1 MALFIMK
8 WMDLSLKECRMQG
21 LSFFAPLRSLG
32 IVLVD
37 ILEESNSATELL
49 RFLGHMTRSFS
60 WSKIQFRL
68 LELLHQRSN
77 SMSLL
82 EKGDLSIFVSASLGF
97 RELDS
102 SRDFYVTF
110 GCGGLIWIMVLSR
123 CFYGLEMMLSPSSNE
138 KFSSLV
144 LRKPSASSV
153 LNGMSVWLS
162 EFNIVI
168 VIEELIKSIC
178 FFYGKGYTAPL
189 SSSRSFE
196 VRRSMALFIMKWMDL
211 SFKECRMQGLSFLRA
226 SPFHWLLDFSS
237 FGIVL
242 VDILEESNSSTELL
256 RFLGHMTRCFRGA
269 RSSFGSSSFCIRDR
283 TRCHYWRRATCRSF
297 VFHELVRGR
306 FLSASLGFRELDSSR
321 DFCVA
326 FGSGEN
332 SSSLEG
338 ERGVLV
344 VVVAQLFSSSISSKI
359 LASLVVGVENG
370 YDEVNVKIPAEYK
383 PATDR
388 SEYDDQNTDE
398 PSSVITQL
406 PHMHAVRSLRSDRAR
421 AKLGRYVATERPSR
435 SVAT

>member
-1 MALFIMK
+1 MSVSSVSSKTSASSVLSKTSAQVVSLFGLITSSFLVAYGDDVVFTPSRAWRALVSSFLSSGGFDFMMMRIVHGFFSPPLFWEPLFTRVMTLSFMEATSLCQIRKRLGDVFWVQHLPPNPSSLEDENLQESETTIDSKLIFLQRAREMNLPVQDETWMELGAMQIKSICFFYEKGYTGPLSSSRSFEVRRSMALFIMK

-153 LNGMSVWLS
+153 LNG
-162 EFNIVI
+162 
-168 VIEELIKSIC
+168 
-178 FFYGKGYTAPL
+178 A
-189 SSSRSFE
+189 
-196 VRRSMALFIMKWMDL
+196 
-211 SFKECRMQGLSFLRA
+211 RA
-226 SPFHWLLDFSS
+226 S
-237 FGIVL
+237 
-242 VDILEESNSSTELL
+242 
-256 RFLGHMTRCFRGA
+256 
-269 RSSFGSSSFCIRDR
+269 
-283 TRCHYWRRATCRSF
+283 
-297 VFHELVRGR
+297 
-306 FLSASLGFRELDSSR
+306 SL
-321 DFCVA
+321 
-326 FGSGEN
+326 GSGEVFIVKDVYGFG
-332 SSSLEG
+332 SL
-338 ERGVLV
+338 RLATSLVLGDHLTGPELGGR
-344 VVVAQLFSSSISSKI
+344 AIRTRRRSPALRSSKI
-359 LASLVVGVENG
+359 GVIVMG
-370 YDEVNVKIPAEYK
+370 WFVCRDIGHHMRWIHFHAYK
-383 PATDR
+383 P
-388 SEYDDQNTDE
+388 
-398 PSSVITQL
+398 
-406 PHMHAVRSLRSDRAR
+406 
-421 AKLGRYVATERPSR
+421 
-435 SVAT
+435 